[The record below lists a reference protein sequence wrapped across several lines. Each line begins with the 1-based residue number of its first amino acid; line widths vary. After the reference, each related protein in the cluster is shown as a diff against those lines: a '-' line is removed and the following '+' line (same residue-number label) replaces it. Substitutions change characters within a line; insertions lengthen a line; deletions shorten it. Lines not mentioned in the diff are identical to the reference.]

1 MTTFYARTGKRIF
14 DVVVAG
20 VAVLLLAPL
29 LLLLAIVIRIF
40 LGGPVLFRQVRPGRY
55 GKPFTVVKFRTM
67 TDARGP
73 DGQLLP
79 DAQRIPRFGRLLRS
93 TSLDELP
100 ELFNV
105 LRGDMSLVGPRPLLT
120 QYVPYYTER
129 ERHRHDLPPG
139 ITGYA
144 QINGRCNLP
153 WDERFEMDV
162 WYVEHC
168 SLLLD
173 LRIIFGTIG
182 KVLGRKDIEN
192 VVDIPFFDDERRQRM
207 SAAGNSG
214 AGA

>member
-20 VAVLLLAPL
+20 LAVLLLAPL
-29 LLLLAIVIRIF
+29 LVLLAIVIRIF
-40 LGGPVLFRQVRPGRY
+40 LGGPVLFRQVRPGRF
-55 GKPFTVVKFRTM
+55 GQPFTLVKFRTM

-73 DGQLLP
+73 DGKLLP

-120 QYVPYYTER
+120 QYVPYYNER

-173 LRIIFGTIG
+173 LRILFGTIG
-182 KVLGRKDIEN
+182 KVVSRKDIVN
-192 VVDIPFFDDERRQRM
+192 VVEIPFFDDERRQRM
-207 SAAGNSG
+207 TSGNSG
-214 AGA
+214 GSA